1 MLEAYS
7 QKNFSLN
14 FSQAKETFKFILVD
28 ILGNPRM
35 NFEFY
40 KPFILYHRLS
50 WIPKFNEQT
59 VIILALNL
67 N

>member
-7 QKNFSLN
+7 QKNFSLK
-14 FSQAKETFKFILVD
+14 FSKAKETFKSILVD

-40 KPFILYHRLS
+40 NPFILYHKLS
-50 WIPKFNEQT
+50 WIPKFNEKR
-59 VIILALNL
+59 VIIPA
-67 N
+67 